1 MSIRAA
7 LKGHKTPAPTTP
19 HPWLA
24 PGVQVTHRAFGDGVV
39 SRLASCAG
47 MPSVFI
53 VFPRVGEREFLLAF
67 VEVNLRRCE

>member
-1 MSIRAA
+1 
-7 LKGHKTPAPTTP
+7 
-19 HPWLA
+19 
-24 PGVQVTHRAFGDGVV
+24 
-39 SRLASCAG
+39 